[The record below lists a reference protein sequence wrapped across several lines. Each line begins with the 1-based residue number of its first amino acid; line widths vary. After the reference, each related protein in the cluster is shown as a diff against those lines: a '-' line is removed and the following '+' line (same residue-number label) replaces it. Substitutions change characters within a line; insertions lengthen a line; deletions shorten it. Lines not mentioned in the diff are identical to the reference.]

1 MNTPEQVES
10 KTVRIIRVGP
20 DQVTISPDQVV
31 IEAKNEMP
39 DWQVREINY
48 VPVYFEDKK
57 YFLLEARRAE
67 RPYAMRYLLKPW
79 PEGQHS
85 SAKTFHS
92 YDAEAVR
99 ERDGDLKS
107 VNRMEGIRI
116 LLLPFYPFLGLFWS
130 GVQRW
135 LMRFGFMPRTLTSI
149 SIFTVFC
156 GCFAQ
161 GVFAVVLINATMRS
175 GKLMVGGMIAA
186 MLKTDH
192 IHLGSLSLPVML
204 PDVLLTLAFLA
215 DIAIRY
221 SNYLRED
228 EWYGGF
234 LEWMVPRW
242 ARRKTAATAD

>member
-10 KTVRIIRVGP
+10 NPVRIMRIGP
-20 DQVTISPDQVV
+20 DQVTATAEQIV

-39 DWQVREINY
+39 DWAVREINH

-57 YFLLEARRAE
+57 YLLIEKRKAE
-67 RPYAMRYLLKPW
+67 RPYAVRYLLKPW
-79 PEGQHS
+79 PEGHHT

-99 ERDGDLKS
+99 ERDGGVRS
-107 VNRMEGIRI
+107 ENRMENLRI

-130 GVQRW
+130 GAQRW
-135 LMRFGFMPRTLTSI
+135 LRRFGFMPHSMTGI

-161 GVFAVVLINATMRS
+161 GVFAVVLINATLRT
-175 GKLMVGGMIAA
+175 GKLMIGGMIAA
-186 MLKTDH
+186 ILKSDH
-192 IHLGSLSLPVML
+192 LHLGPVSIPVMAL
-204 PDVLLTLAFLA
+204 DVLLLLAFLA

-234 LEWMVPRW
+234 LEWMIPRW
-242 ARRKTAATAD
+242 ARKKTATPAE